1 MRGCQVSI
9 DGEVFDTIKEAADY
23 LEMNAYDLAGT
34 LMDNEEKNIKGFV
47 VKRLKKRIS
56 RLSGKIYCYKNG
68 KIFKNALVLGKILN
82 INPTYITQKLRTENK
97 YVDIYGNTYRRV
109 QNEENFKNAEVI
121 DEIKVAEINKAKQDA
136 INKDIQERFEAKQQK
151 ELEQSQP
158 KVENKKEVNVRD
170 SLKEALI
177 LLVDKKDY
185 EHAKTLLDIMED
197 LK

>member
-68 KIFKNALVLGKILN
+68 KIFKNALVLGKILHV
-82 INPTYITQKLRTENK
+82 NPTYITQKLRTENK

-136 INKDIQERFEAKQQK
+136 INKSIQEKFEAKQQK

-185 EHAKTLLDIMED
+185 EHAKTLLDIMEE

>member
-68 KIFKNALVLGKILN
+68 KIFKNALVLGKILHV
-82 INPTYITQKLRTENK
+82 NPTYITQKLRTENK

-185 EHAKTLLDIMED
+185 EHAKTLLDIMEE

>member
-68 KIFKNALVLGKILN
+68 KIFKNALVLGKILHV
-82 INPTYITQKLRTENK
+82 NPTYITQKLRTENK